1 MSNDQGKS
9 CESGNA
15 LDDIFNLV
23 VLDLAAITGVTRA
36 AAFVENRL
44 QISCM
49 MQLKRHRLLA
59 YFTAI
64 RNTHCCL
71 RCQKA
76 ETQDFATNPV
86 KQESMSSSFRVVAP
100 DQKIRRA

>member
-49 MQLKRHRLLA
+49 MQLKKTPAACLFYGYKKYSLLSP
-59 YFTAI
+59 
-64 RNTHCCL
+64 L
-71 RCQKA
+71 PK
-76 ETQDFATNPV
+76 
-86 KQESMSSSFRVVAP
+86 S
-100 DQKIRRA
+100 